1 MSSSATSG
9 RPATAPS
16 LSTLLQRPLA
26 PYQIILGATGLLVG
40 IGLIMVLSAS
50 SVTERLNDRSSY
62 GIFLRQAVF
71 AVVGLVALLVAKN
84 VSLKI
89 VQRFSFLFLAFST
102 LLILLTFTPLG
113 VEVNGNRNWLPLV
126 GGFRLQPSE
135 FAKLALVM
143 WVAKEFAARTRPME
157 TFKDIALPVGLG
169 VFVVSAA
176 IVGQKDVGTA
186 LILIGTVAG
195 MFWLNGLSL
204 KVVIGLGAGLLAAV
218 AALIGSAPHRLD
230 RLNSFWDP
238 MADPEGGGYQVIK
251 AMMGFARGGF
261 WGLGLG
267 NGRQKWGALP
277 EAHTDFIF
285 AVIGEELGLMG
296 ALVILALFAMI
307 GYAGFRIVVLSRNSF
322 ARYLAAGITMWLVF
336 QAFVNIA
343 MVVKLLP
350 VVGVPLPL
358 VSYGGSSLIV
368 TMAAL
373 GLLANCA
380 KTVPGARRDLA
391 LARSPKKT
399 KSQKKRA

>member
-343 MVVKLLP
+343 MVVILLP